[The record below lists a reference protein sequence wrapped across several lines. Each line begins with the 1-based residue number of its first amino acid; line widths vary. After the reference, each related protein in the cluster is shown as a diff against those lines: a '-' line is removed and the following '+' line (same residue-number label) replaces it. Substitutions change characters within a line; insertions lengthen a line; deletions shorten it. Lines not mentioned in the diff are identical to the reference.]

1 MFEEILERY
10 WRETLKAEKMKVY
23 EYYINPYDMS
33 EEGKQN
39 ALLKYNCMI
48 KNNVKIL
55 KLKDLQNLGINVK

>member
-1 MFEEILERY
+1 
-10 WRETLKAEKMKVY
+10 
-23 EYYINPYDMS
+23 MS